1 VRAHQQ
7 DDSVAVLSR
16 VVAGSSW
23 AAQWSNVA
31 GMSLA
36 SQNVHVSSFAMRSIF
51 HLLIHP
57 PGSSMVKET
66 QEASE
71 KSWLEV
77 MVTDLKFARARMEKR
92 ISTEEH
98 SRGF

>member
-1 VRAHQQ
+1 
-7 DDSVAVLSR
+7 
-16 VVAGSSW
+16 
-23 AAQWSNVA
+23 
-31 GMSLA
+31 
-36 SQNVHVSSFAMRSIF
+36 
-51 HLLIHP
+51 
-57 PGSSMVKET
+57 MVKET

-77 MVTDLKFARARMEKR
+77 MVTDLKFARARMEQR